1 MHIQTLTRTLRASL
15 IPLFFLPTTL
25 ILSGCGDGGAAP
37 PGKPG
42 AAPETPSKPGS
53 NYMQDMEKASTGQA
67 KSTAK

>member
-15 IPLFFLPTTL
+15 ILLFFLPTTL
-25 ILSGCGDGGAAP
+25 ILGGCDSGGAAP
-37 PGKPG
+37 PGMPG

-53 NYMQDMEKASTGQA
+53 NYMKDMEKAPTGQA